1 MRYIGI
7 NHSRVNA
14 ADCPR
19 HAALDR
25 AETSGASMAR
35 NADEWKN
42 DGPHFLFEMGDV
54 MLMGDADA

>member
-1 MRYIGI
+1 
-7 NHSRVNA
+7 
-14 ADCPR
+14 
-19 HAALDR
+19 
-25 AETSGASMAR
+25 MAR